1 VIPTRNSGK
10 RGYEMIQTD
19 NPSVVDKYD
28 RLSHRFINY
37 IVEREALCRY
47 LNRSRCTRRG
57 AREYRFKVL
66 NTELLPKIQRQLAN
80 FEEKIVTL

>member
-1 VIPTRNSGK
+1 
-10 RGYEMIQTD
+10 MIQTD
-19 NPSVVDKYD
+19 DRFVADKYD

-37 IVEREALCRY
+37 MVEREALHRY

-66 NTELLPKIQRQLAN
+66 NTELLPKIQRELAD
-80 FEEKIVTL
+80 FEIRL